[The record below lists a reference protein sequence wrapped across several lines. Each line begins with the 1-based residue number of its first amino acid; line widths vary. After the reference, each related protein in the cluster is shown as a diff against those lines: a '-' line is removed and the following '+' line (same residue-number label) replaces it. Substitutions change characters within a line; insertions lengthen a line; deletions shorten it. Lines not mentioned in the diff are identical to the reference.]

1 MVNYFPKS
9 FFLNFRF
16 LLERLNNQNDTNQR
30 TIHLLEQN
38 LRIAK
43 HDLDVAKKD

>member
-1 MVNYFPKS
+1 MRIEFIENFS
-9 FFLNFRF
+9 F
-16 LLERLNNQNDTNQR
+16 LEKLNNQSETTQK

-43 HDLDVAKKD
+43 HDLDIAKQD